1 MEYQKN
7 IKFRIAM
14 NKKKENSLADLSR
27 ESNPGCIRIKCNIK
41 IDALYKFNYY
51 FFYVKFQHRFL
62 NSGIEPKRSWKCKKK
77 Y

>member
-41 IDALYKFNYY
+41 IDALNSITIFSMSNFNTD
-51 FFYVKFQHRFL
+51 F
-62 NSGIEPKRSWKCKKK
+62 
-77 Y
+77 